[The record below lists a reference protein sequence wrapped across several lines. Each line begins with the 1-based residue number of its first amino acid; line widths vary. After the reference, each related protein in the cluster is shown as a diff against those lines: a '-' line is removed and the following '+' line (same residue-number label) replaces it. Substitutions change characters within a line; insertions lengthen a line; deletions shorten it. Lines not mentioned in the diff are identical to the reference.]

1 MNPVKGFQQ
10 NFTSIIIHLFNSM
23 SLSVLLSL
31 FSESMYTHFYIGSSK
46 QNPRKVF
53 IEKKGVSTNYVN
65 EF

>member
-23 SLSVLLSL
+23 SLS
-31 FSESMYTHFYIGSSK
+31 HFYIDSSK

-53 IEKKGVSTNYVN
+53 IEKKGVSPNYVN